1 MSITTTEQ
9 APRGMMISTPY
20 QKALWLALWVIGAA
34 ITYML
39 PGWLGGSPLVYGT
52 FVTIAIFAVMTYG
65 VDLVLSYLG
74 EVSLGHT
81 IFWAIGGYSAAILS
95 TSFDANGWQTAAVCI
110 ALSIV
115 AACLLGWATIKT
127 QEFVFSLVTYAA
139 AVVAMEITFNTDALG
154 GSDGFVGIPQLEL
167 PFGFATFR
175 GQSSAQLWPIA
186 FGLLVA
192 TVLLVVRF
200 RSSRLGLSAL
210 MVQMNEPLAR
220 ASGLSVSR
228 VRLQVFVLSAP
239 ITGLA
244 GWLYAYQRAYVGPDM
259 FETYFL
265 VVMLTA
271 IIVVGRRVLLGPI
284 LGVSLILA
292 QQNFLSIGGDGNKIA
307 LGVVLVGIL
316 VGWPK
321 GLVGLADYLR
331 QRISVRKGKAGSPE

>member
-1 MSITTTEQ
+1 MTTEPTLERSAILTSQ
-9 APRGMMISTPY
+9 
-20 QKALWLALWVIGAA
+20 QKAVRSLLWIAGATIA
-34 ITYML
+34 YML
-39 PGWLGGSPLVYGT
+39 PAWLGGSPLVYGT

-74 EVSLGHT
+74 EVSLGHV
-81 IFWAIGGYSAAILS
+81 IFWAIGGYSAAVLS
-95 TSFDANGWQTAAVCI
+95 TNFDANGWQTAAV
-110 ALSIV
+110 SIV
-115 AACLLGWATIKT
+115 VSLVAAFLLGWATLKM

-139 AVVAMEITFNTDALG
+139 AVVAAEVTFNTDALG
-154 GSDGFVGIPQLEL
+154 GSDGFVGIPPLQL
-167 PFGFATFR
+167 PFGFATFQ

-192 TVLLVVRF
+192 TVLLVLRF

-220 ASGLSVSR
+220 ASGLSISG

-239 ITGLA
+239 ITAMA

-271 IIVVGRRVLLGPI
+271 IIVIGRRVLLGPI
-284 LGVSLILA
+284 IGVSLILA

-321 GLVGLADYLR
+321 GLVGLVDLVR
-331 QRISVRKGKAGSPE
+331 QRRAARSGESA

>member
-1 MSITTTEQ
+1 MSL
-9 APRGMMISTPY
+9 ISTERTSHGWTVAASH
-20 QKALWLALWVIGAA
+20 QKALWLTMWVVGAA
-34 ITYML
+34 MVYVL
-39 PGWLGGSPLVYGT
+39 PAWLGGSPLVYGT
-52 FVTIAIFAVMTYG
+52 FVTIAIFSVMTYG

-95 TSFDANGWQTAAVCI
+95 TSFDANGWQTAAVSV
-110 ALSIV
+110 ALSLV
-115 AACLLGWATIKT
+115 AACLLGWATLKM

-139 AVVAMEITFNTDALG
+139 AVVAAEVTFNTDALG

-167 PFGFATFR
+167 PFGFATFH
-175 GQSSAQLWPIA
+175 GQSSAQLWPVA
-186 FGLLVA
+186 FGLLLA
-192 TVLLVVRF
+192 TVLLVLRF

-220 ASGLSVSR
+220 ASGLSISR
-228 VRLQVFVLSAP
+228 VRLKVFVLSAP
-239 ITGLA
+239 ITALA

-271 IIVVGRRVLLGPI
+271 IIVVGRRVLFGPI
-284 LGVSLILA
+284 IGVSLILA
-292 QQNFLSIGGDGNKIA
+292 QQNFFSIGGDGNKVA

-321 GLVGLADYLR
+321 GLVGQVEFVRHRRAAR
-331 QRISVRKGKAGSPE
+331 RGESV